1 MYFACAGG
9 ESHRSDRSS
18 VATKRHSRSFATK
31 RHRKHIGIIH
41 SVCAFCA
48 SLWLKKMTQLTKA
61 RAAEILQA
69 LRERYVL
76 VLGDVM
82 LDEFVWGDVTRISP
96 DAPVPV
102 VDVRRESMHLGG
114 AANVLA
120 NLVALGAR
128 GSVVG
133 VVGNDA
139 AGRRLQTG
147 LSELGIQDQYLVVDE
162 SRPSTTKTR
171 IIAHSQLVVRA
182 DRESRSPVT
191 GKLEEKIV
199 ASLKDALQHAH
210 AFVVSDYDKG
220 VVTPRIL
227 NEILPVAYEQ
237 VPVLIDP
244 KLRNF
249 NSYRPATL
257 VTPNHLEALRMSDS
271 EDHSDDGSHH
281 AAKVI
286 REKLGCDAVLITR
299 GDRGMMLLEGDGPPV
314 YVETAAREVYDVTGA
329 GDTVIAALASALA
342 SGAKMIEAASFANHA
357 AGVVVGKVGTATA
370 TADELLSTFEI

>member
-1 MYFACAGG
+1 M
-9 ESHRSDRSS
+9 
-18 VATKRHSRSFATK
+18 
-31 RHRKHIGIIH
+31 
-41 SVCAFCA
+41 
-48 SLWLKKMTQLTKA
+48 LTRA
-61 RAAEILQA
+61 RASEILDT
-69 LRERYVL
+69 LRDRNVV

-96 DAPVPV
+96 EAPVPV
-102 VDVRRESMHLGG
+102 VDVRRESVHLGG

-133 VVGNDA
+133 VVGNDG
-139 AGRRLQTG
+139 AGERLQTG
-147 LSELGIQDQYLVVDE
+147 LRELGARGDCLIVDE
-162 SRPSTTKTR
+162 TRPSTTKTR

-182 DRESRSPVT
+182 DRESRAPVS
-191 GKLEEKIV
+191 EKTEDQII
-199 ASLKDALQHAH
+199 SCLKDALKQAD
-210 AFVVSDYDKG
+210 ALVISDYDKG

-227 NEILPVAYEQ
+227 REILPVAYEH
-237 VPVLIDP
+237 VPVLVDP

-249 NSYRPATL
+249 SFYRPATL
-257 VTPNHLEALRMSDS
+257 VTPNHLEALRMSDT
-271 EDHSDDGSHH
+271 EDHSDDGSHR

-299 GDRGMMLLEGDGPPV
+299 GDRGMMLLEANDQPV

-342 SGAKMIEAASFANHA
+342 SGATMFEAATLANHA
-357 AGVVVGKVGTATA
+357 AGIVVGKVGTATA
-370 TADELLSTFEI
+370 SAEELLSSFAAD

>member
-1 MYFACAGG
+1 M
-9 ESHRSDRSS
+9 S
-18 VATKRHSRSFATK
+18 
-31 RHRKHIGIIH
+31 
-41 SVCAFCA
+41 
-48 SLWLKKMTQLTKA
+48 QLTKT
-61 RAAEILQA
+61 RASEILRTFRDA
-69 LRERYVL
+69 YVL

-96 DAPVPV
+96 EAPVPV
-102 VDVRRESMHLGG
+102 VDVRRESLHLGG
-114 AANVLA
+114 AGNVLA

-133 VVGNDA
+133 VVGKDG
-139 AGRRLQTG
+139 AGERLQAG
-147 LSELGIQDQYLVVDE
+147 LSELGARDQCLIIDE

-182 DRESRSPVT
+182 DRESRAPVT
-191 GKLEEKIV
+191 TKIEDQIL
-199 ASLKDALQHAH
+199 SCLKDALKQAD
-210 AFVVSDYDKG
+210 ALVISDYDKG

-227 NEILPVAYEQ
+227 REILPIAYER
-237 VPVLIDP
+237 VPVLVDP

-257 VTPNHLEALRMSDS
+257 VTPNHLEALRMSDT
-271 EDHSDDGSHH
+271 EDHSDDGSHS

-299 GDRGMMLLEGDGPPV
+299 GDRGMMLLEANNQPV

-329 GDTVIAALASALA
+329 GDTVIATLAASLA
-342 SGAKMIEAASFANHA
+342 SGATMLEAATLANHA
-357 AGVVVGKVGTATA
+357 AGIVVGKVGTATA
-370 TADELLSTFEI
+370 SADELLETFATDEHG